1 MSNSLATVHPE
12 LIVEWSDRNL
22 PLTPDSVTFGS
33 NKKVWWKGACGHE
46 WETSIKARS
55 SGEKCPICS
64 GARVVAGISDLSTL
78 KPELASEWSEENE
91 IKPTEVSIGSHKKV
105 IWKCKLGHEWIAT
118 VKSRTINKTG
128 CPYCSHNKVLAGFN
142 DLATVFPDVAD
153 EWSDRNEK
161 KPTEVTA
168 FANSKAWWK
177 CKTCGYEWNT
187 LISTRSGGS
196 KCPCC
201 SGYTF
206 IKGKNDLKST
216 HPRIAKE
223 WSSKNYPL
231 QPDEVNAKSRKNMW
245 WHCRKCGNEW
255 KSVINARVKGTV
267 CPVCAD
273 RAVLAGYNDLATTD
287 RKLLAEWD
295 YEKNSLL
302 PTQVSRKSMKSVWWK
317 CSLGHSWKAKISD
330 RTIIG
335 EKCTVCENE
344 YRSVFPGLAV
354 AYYANQK
361 RLKVQLGSDKLLGIP
376 LETYI
381 PSEKLAIEFTNGSEH
396 MEVLKSHL
404 CKQRNIKLVKLP
416 FKTTETEA
424 EYADRVKAVFKSVHI
439 FIYSDV
445 EAYVSVIRAKFN
457 EWRKRL

>member
-1 MSNSLATVHPE
+1 MSNSLAAVHPE
-12 LIVEWSDRNL
+12 LIAEWSEKNL
-22 PLTPDSVTFGS
+22 PLTPDSITFGS

-64 GARVVAGISDLSTL
+64 GARVVAGINDLSTL

-118 VKSRTINKTG
+118 VKSRTINRTG

-142 DLATVFPDVAD
+142 DLATLFPEVAN
-153 EWSDRNEK
+153 EWSDKNEK
-161 KPTEVTA
+161 KPTEVMA

-177 CKTCGYEWNT
+177 CRTCGYEWNT

-216 HPRIAKE
+216 HPQIAEE
-223 WSSKNYPL
+223 WSEKNFPL
-231 QPDEVNAKSRKNMW
+231 KPNEVNAKSRKNVW

-267 CPVCAD
+267 CPVCAE
-273 RAVLAGYNDLATTD
+273 REVLAGYNDLATTD
-287 RKLLAEWD
+287 RELLVEWD
-295 YEKNSLL
+295 YELNKFMAIMQSQRRCSMREQNETFNYTYSAEQQKEIE
-302 PTQVSRKSMKSVWWK
+302 TIRKKYIADTNNNEVNK
-317 CSLGHSWKAKISD
+317 LEQLRRLDYGVTKKA
-330 RTIIG
+330 TIISLSVGILSILVMGSGMSLVMTDLG
-335 EKCTVCENE
+335 EKIGIAGTSLIGVLIGIVGMIGVILAYPL
-344 YRSVFPGLAV
+344 YRRIIEKERKKIAPQILKLTDELS
-354 AYYANQK
+354 QK
-361 RLKVQLGSDKLLGIP
+361 
-376 LETYI
+376 
-381 PSEKLAIEFTNGSEH
+381 
-396 MEVLKSHL
+396 
-404 CKQRNIKLVKLP
+404 
-416 FKTTETEA
+416 
-424 EYADRVKAVFKSVHI
+424 
-439 FIYSDV
+439 
-445 EAYVSVIRAKFN
+445 
-457 EWRKRL
+457 